1 MNTPRISFLVP
12 VFNRLDL
19 TQAFVTNLAQ
29 TVARG
34 DWEAIIVDDGSADG
48 TREFLETLRTPFR
61 ALRMERNGGY
71 ARAMNRAAAIASG
84 EILGLLNNDL
94 ILRPGWLEPM
104 MRLLEPDATIG
115 AVGNIQV
122 NPATGLLDHAGVF
135 FDPEGMPTH
144 AHKNRRRPPP
154 GPWRERNACTAA
166 CLLMRG
172 AVFTRFDGF
181 FEDYRNGME
190 DIDLCVR
197 MRAAGLRILVSHES
211 VVGHLVSSAPGRHDA
226 NAANTELYRRRCAR
240 LAAPWGA
247 REWPAEYLR
256 RYARHWW
263 RIDPK
268 RGARALLMLASGRFC
283 RNKNPVA

>member
-1 MNTPRISFLVP
+1 MNTPRVSFLVP

-19 TQAFVTNLAQ
+19 TRSFVATLPQ
-29 TVARG
+29 TLDRD
-34 DWEAIIVDDGSADG
+34 DWEAIIVDDGSTDG
-48 TREFLETLRTPFR
+48 TREFLQSIQPPFR
-61 ALRMERNGGY
+61 VFMMERNGGY
-71 ARAMNRAAAIASG
+71 ARAMNCAAASATG
-84 EILGLLNNDL
+84 DILGLLNNDL
-94 ILRPGWLEPM
+94 ILRPGWLDPM
-104 MRLLEPDATIG
+104 MKLLEHETKVG

-135 FDPEGMPTH
+135 FDPDGMPAH
-144 AHKNRRRPPP
+144 ARKNRRHPPR

-166 CLLMRG
+166 CMLMSKE
-172 AVFTRFDGF
+172 VFTRFEGF

-226 NAANTELYRRRCAR
+226 NAANTEIYRRRCAH

-268 RGARALLMLASGRFC
+268 RGARALFMLLR
-283 RNKNPVA
+283 